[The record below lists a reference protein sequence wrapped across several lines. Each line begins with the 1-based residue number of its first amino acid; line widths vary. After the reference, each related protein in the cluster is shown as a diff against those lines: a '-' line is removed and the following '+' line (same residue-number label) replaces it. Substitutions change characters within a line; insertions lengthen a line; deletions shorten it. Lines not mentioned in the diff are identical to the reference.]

1 MPITVRPL
9 SYALGAEIQGVDLA
23 KPLSNSEFDQI
34 HRAFLEKGILLFRDQ
49 KITREQHIA
58 FSRRFGELD
67 DHASLPRDR
76 HPDYPE
82 LLLVTNIPEKDGKP
96 SASKYTGQQWHSD
109 LSFTPVPSLG
119 SLLRGITIPPVGG
132 DTMFTNMYM
141 AYDALSDGMKKLL
154 EGLHGIH
161 TGSRKVDDLNSD
173 REKEQRKI
181 NPPIAQPVVRVHP
194 ETGERVLFVN
204 PNFTS
209 HIFELSR
216 QESGH
221 LLAMLYEH
229 LANASFTCRFRWQPG
244 SIAFWDNRATA
255 HLVPTDI
262 PDGFHRSMQRITIA
276 GDVPVGPDGSTS
288 YALTGETFG

>member
-1 MPITVRPL
+1 
-9 SYALGAEIQGVDLA
+9 
-23 KPLSNSEFDQI
+23 LSNSEFDQI
-34 HRAFLEKGILLFRDQ
+34 HRTFLDKGILLFRDQ
-49 KITREQHIA
+49 KITRKQHIA

-82 LLLVTNIPEKDGKP
+82 LLLVTNIPKENGKP
-96 SASKYTGQQWHSD
+96 SDSKYTGQQWHSD

-132 DTMFTNMYM
+132 DTMFTNMCM

-161 TGSRKVDDLNSD
+161 TGTRKVDDPNSE

-194 ETGERVLFVN
+194 ETGRKALYVGEKVSCLVGM
-204 PNFTS
+204 TV
-209 HIFELSR
+209 E
-216 QESGH
+216 ESKPLIDYLVRH
-221 LLAMLYEH
+221 ATR
-229 LANASFTCRFRWQPG
+229 ARSS
-244 SIAFWDNRATA
+244 SIAISGSRTTSCCGTTAAPCTSRSATTKRA
-255 HLVPTDI
+255 
-262 PDGFHRSMQRITIA
+262 RSAISSA
-276 GDVPVGPDGSTS
+276 PP
-288 YALTGETFG
+288 